1 MLVRSLG
8 NLSDTVTIDFK
19 ISKVVIQNFR
29 GIDALEIELKFG
41 YPSVLI
47 GSNNAGKT
55 AVLNAIAL
63 ALNGGDYYRYEVDE
77 NDFYCSDAGVRSRNF
92 LVQVH
97 FHSNDTL
104 GYPAVKGV
112 GAVSMVHGVQ
122 VKGTMTKD
130 GRMSHSRTLF
140 DETGKPIT
148 ILPRTPVAAADKA
161 KFAEHDVGFKT
172 VNAKLSDVATH
183 TPEIWFFRPQ
193 NIEASL
199 YVWKTGPIARLS
211 KLLAERYLQDEWDYK
226 LPDGSTRP
234 MPKAVTA
241 AYKFFQQSTSEL
253 PFWKE
258 DMKPRLERVIG
269 KYVGTHAKIDLRP
282 DTQLI
287 EDWLAQK
294 LAVSLATDPDSV
306 ATPLRKMG
314 DGWQSVIRLAALE
327 ALCEYADVVK
337 ERIILLLEEPETHL
351 HPHLRRKVRKVLSAL
366 AAKGWTVVYTTHS
379 AELVSFQERQVITRL
394 VRVRGKV
401 ISRSVNTDDIDDPA
415 KLQSKLDDNGSH
427 DFLFGTC
434 AVFCEGQND
443 TFAIRQGFDKLDLD
457 YDARSVS
464 IMQCGGVSGIPA
476 FARIARTLGIRWCA
490 LTDEDMLPTGEIKPA
505 TQQARD
511 ALDRLKDDPDMQIQ
525 WTIDL
530 EHCLSVIE
538 GKAAPEVVAEILASP
553 QWQAN
558 HPEFK
563 STLAAIAAWIDPAT
577 VA

>member
-1 MLVRSLG
+1 MA
-8 NLSDTVTIDFK
+8 IDYK
-19 ISKVVIQNFR
+19 ISRVVIQNFR
-29 GIDALEIELKFG
+29 GIDTLELEFKHG

-63 ALNGGDYYRYEVDE
+63 ALNGGDYYKYDVDE
-77 NDFYCSDAGVRSRNF
+77 NDFYCSDAGVRSRSF
-92 LVQVH
+92 LVAVH
-97 FHSNDTL
+97 FHSQDPF
-104 GYPAVKGV
+104 GYPAVKGI

-122 VKGTMTKD
+122 VKGAMTKD

-140 DETGKPIT
+140 DETGKSLT
-148 ILPRTPVAAADKA
+148 ISPRTPVAAADKA

-172 VNAKLSDVATH
+172 VNAKMSDIAAH

-211 KLLAERYLQDEWDYK
+211 KLLAEHYLNDKWEYQV
-226 LPDGSTRP
+226 PDGTTRP
-234 MPKAVTA
+234 MPNAVTA
-241 AYKFFQQSTSEL
+241 AYKFFQNSTAEL
-253 PFWKE
+253 PFWKD

-269 KYVGTHAKIDLRP
+269 KYVGTHAKMDLKP

-327 ALCEYADVVK
+327 ALCEYEDLVK

-351 HPHLRRKVRKVLSAL
+351 HPHLRRKVRKVLAAL

-379 AELVSFQERQVITRL
+379 PELVSFQEKQVITRL
-394 VRVRGKV
+394 VRSKGKV
-401 ISRSVNTDDIDDPA
+401 VSRSVNTDDIDDPA

-427 DFLFGTC
+427 DFLFGAC
-434 AVFCEGQND
+434 SVFCEGQND
-443 TFAIRQGFDKLDLD
+443 TFAVRQGFDKINMD

-464 IMQCGGVSGIPA
+464 VMQCGGVSGIPA
-476 FARIARTLGIRWCA
+476 FASIAKTLGIRWCA
-490 LTDEDMLPTGEIKPA
+490 LTDQDLLPTGTIKPK

-511 ALDRLKDDPDMQIQ
+511 TLDKIKSEADIQ
-525 WTIDL
+525 VQWKIEL
-530 EHCLSVIE
+530 EHCLNVTE
-538 GKAAPEVVAEILASP
+538 GKATPEVVAEKLGSP
-553 QWQAN
+553 QWKSE
-558 HPEFK
+558 HPDYLEAVA
-563 STLAAIAAWIDPAT
+563 SIAAWIDPDF
-577 VA
+577 